1 MVSLL
6 FISYVVS
13 QNFLKAS
20 NAFPMTGLNHVNR
33 ERIGMLDFRFS
44 CFLGHS
50 KIFMDSADLI
60 RNSNS
65 GGIWRYS
72 KEVCFYLRILSD
84 IVN

>member
-6 FISYVVS
+6 FISYVIS

-20 NAFPMTGLNHVNR
+20 NAFSVTGVNHVNR
-33 ERIGMLDFRFS
+33 ERLGMLNFRFY

-50 KIFMDSADLI
+50 KILIDSDDLI

-65 GGIWRYS
+65 EGIWRYS
-72 KEVCFYLRILSD
+72 KEVFFL
-84 IVN
+84 

>member
-20 NAFPMTGLNHVNR
+20 NAFSVTGLNQVNR
-33 ERIGMLDFRFS
+33 KRLRMPNFRFS

-50 KIFMDSADLI
+50 KILVDSADLI

-65 GGIWRYS
+65 EGIWRYS
-72 KEVCFYLRILSD
+72 KEVCFL
-84 IVN
+84 